1 MKKLLLLLFSL
12 TLSFNSYGEWTE
24 IHTNDE
30 DTLYLDLNTIKEN
43 QGYIYWWN
51 LMDMKEISSDGG
63 LSGKVYFQGDCGI
76 TRTKQLIFMSYTQ
89 SMGKG
94 EVHDTRTPENPEW
107 NFQPPDSTIGFL
119 LDTSCKLLN
128 ASEKKRQAIL
138 KEIQS
143 KDEIQKLIKA
153 KEIDALA
160 KKELAYELQLEL
172 IDLQILIQ
180 EKNQEINKLDNLRAS
195 YKKDK
200 TILMILELKKLI
212 KKDEQKL
219 VKLNNQIEEV
229 KLLYKN
235 EKYKHLAEV
244 ENELLE
250 LSLKREA
257 AQQLFETEQY
267 NRLLVEEL
275 QAEEELNKIIL
286 LKAYLERLKAAYVN
300 NIAAKVK
307 SLWRYQGA
315 EDNWTADVYVLQ
327 DKDGKVLAVEIQKT
341 NVGDS
346 AKAKVFTDSIER
358 AIYKSSPLPKAPD
371 ESIFTEEILFKFGV
385 N

>member
-1 MKKLLLLLFSL
+1 
-12 TLSFNSYGEWTE
+12 
-24 IHTNDE
+24 
-30 DTLYLDLNTIKEN
+30 
-43 QGYIYWWN
+43 
-51 LMDMKEISSDGG
+51 
-63 LSGKVYFQGDCGI
+63 
-76 TRTKQLIFMSYTQ
+76 
-89 SMGKG
+89 
-94 EVHDTRTPENPEW
+94 
-107 NFQPPDSTIGFL
+107 
-119 LDTSCKLLN
+119 
-128 ASEKKRQAIL
+128 
-138 KEIQS
+138 
-143 KDEIQKLIKA
+143 
-153 KEIDALA
+153 
-160 KKELAYELQLEL
+160 
-172 IDLQILIQ
+172 
-180 EKNQEINKLDNLRAS
+180 
-195 YKKDK
+195 
-200 TILMILELKKLI
+200 
-212 KKDEQKL
+212 
-219 VKLNNQIEEV
+219 
-229 KLLYKN
+229 
-235 EKYKHLAEV
+235 V